1 METMNPEE
9 LRAWLD
15 YNNLDYFTDSDGL
28 IVVWTRTYEWTD
40 GSWHS
45 LPENEVETNEEED
58 SDNA

>member
-40 GSWHS
+40 GSWLS